1 MQAMSCKKPKNER
14 VGQFGDYWD
23 LRMKLQKSESERP
36 KRGTGREGVAP
47 PPRRPVAGRETD
59 PEVLARRLKQIE
71 YGKSTEGYKR
81 YCDAVPKDKR
91 EQLHPRTPDRF
102 TQYSR
107 RSWDAQVRIWRR
119 QLHLWDPPETS
130 EWSTVTDDDDDF
142 PGDQE
147 MPEEGTEKSGE
158 QTDAQKRSWD
168 EQPDA
173 QKRSWDEEPDSQKRS
188 WYEEPDA
195 QKRSWGEQ
203 PDTQKR
209 SWDSIE

>member
-36 KRGTGREGVAP
+36 QRGSGREGVAP
-47 PPRRPVAGRETD
+47 RPRRPVAGTETD
-59 PEVLARRLKQIE
+59 PEVLARRLKQLE

-102 TQYSR
+102 VQYSR

-119 QLHLWDPPETS
+119 QLHLWDPPETRYGGRRIPQNCAVS
-130 EWSTVTDDDDDF
+130 S
-142 PGDQE
+142 
-147 MPEEGTEKSGE
+147 
-158 QTDAQKRSWD
+158 
-168 EQPDA
+168 
-173 QKRSWDEEPDSQKRS
+173 
-188 WYEEPDA
+188 
-195 QKRSWGEQ
+195 
-203 PDTQKR
+203 
-209 SWDSIE
+209 

>member
-14 VGQFGDYWD
+14 VG
-23 LRMKLQKSESERP
+23 
-36 KRGTGREGVAP
+36 VAP
-47 PPRRPVAGRETD
+47 RPRRPVAGTETD
-59 PEVLARRLKQIE
+59 PEVLARRLKQLE

-102 TQYSR
+102 VQYSR

-147 MPEEGTEKSGE
+147 MPEEGADKS
-158 QTDAQKRSWD
+158 DAQKRSWD

-173 QKRSWDEEPDSQKRS
+173 QKRSWDSWDEQSDAPKRS
-188 WYEEPDA
+188 WD
-195 QKRSWGEQ
+195 EQ
-203 PDTQKR
+203 PDAQKR

>member
-36 KRGTGREGVAP
+36 QRGSGREGVAP
-47 PPRRPVAGRETD
+47 RPRRPVAGTETD
-59 PEVLARRLKQIE
+59 PEVLARRLKQLE

-102 TQYSR
+102 VQYSR

-147 MPEEGTEKSGE
+147 MPEEGADKS
-158 QTDAQKRSWD
+158 DAQKRSWD

-173 QKRSWDEEPDSQKRS
+173 QKRSWDSWDEQSDAPKRS
-188 WYEEPDA
+188 WD
-195 QKRSWGEQ
+195 EQ
-203 PDTQKR
+203 PDAQKR

>member
-23 LRMKLQKSESERP
+23 FRMKLQKSESERP
-36 KRGTGREGVAP
+36 KRGSGREGVAP
-47 PPRRPVAGRETD
+47 PPRRPVVGRETD
-59 PEVLARRLKQIE
+59 PEVLARRLKQLE

-102 TQYSR
+102 VQYSR

-130 EWSTVTDDDDDF
+130 EWSTVTDDDDF
-142 PGDQE
+142 PSDQE
-147 MPEEGTEKSGE
+147 MPEECADRS
-158 QTDAQKRSWD
+158 DAQKRSWD

-173 QKRSWDEEPDSQKRS
+173 QKRSRD
-188 WYEEPDA
+188 
-195 QKRSWGEQ
+195 EQ
-203 PDTQKR
+203 PDAPKR
-209 SWDSIE
+209 SWDEQPDAPKRSWDEQPDAPKRSWD